1 MDSFICCN
9 PIHIDD
15 EQIDLELEEIW
26 EMQRRRSR
34 GGGALASARG
44 RMNFFRGN
52 KNRRGFS
59 LTRNGKNSTPQP
71 IKYDTR
77 RTMSTGRTPQA
88 LEKQRGRSRS
98 PWGINRDRRVSIN
111 KYVEKIETKPK
122 TGNHTRGRSISRER
136 RQVNSR
142 GSGSIGNSHS
152 SRRSNNHEIRGKAR
166 SRSWSIGR
174 RKVKNTPP
182 QQQKYGIITVRSRSE
197 ERRNSRG
204 RHVSTNSYD
213 DGESKRG
220 FLGGLM
226 GRRSDYRDDES
237 ESWSSSED
245 SYTEVRGGFFGSFR

>member
-26 EMQRRRSR
+26 EMQRRRSK
-34 GGGALASARG
+34 GGGILSSQRK

-59 LTRNGKNSTPQP
+59 LTRKGTDLPSQP
-71 IKYDTR
+71 MQYDAR
-77 RTMSTGRTPQA
+77 RPMSTGRTPQMVQ
-88 LEKQRGRSRS
+88 EQRGRSRS
-98 PWGINRDRRVSIN
+98 PWGRNRSRRVSIN
-111 KYVEKIETKPK
+111 KYVEKIETKPRI
-122 TGNHTRGRSISRER
+122 GNHQGRGRSLSKER

-142 GSGSIGNSHS
+142 GSTGNSIN
-152 SRRSNNHEIRGKAR
+152 RRSDKQQIYEETR

-174 RKVKNTPP
+174 RKVKNPP
-182 QQQKYGIITVRSRSE
+182 PKRYGIVTVRSRSE
-197 ERRNSRG
+197 ERRNSRS
-204 RHVSTNSYD
+204 RQILSRSYD
-213 DGESKRG
+213 DPEPKRG

-226 GRRSDYRDDES
+226 GRRSDYRDDDS

-245 SYTEVRGGFFGSFR
+245 SYTEVRGGFFGTFH